1 MKADALHFSAS
12 LHYNLQRLAAAA
24 STPQSQAEYHDV
36 AKPARKKR
44 VPQLKYTELRGI
56 GWHVSYRDRE
66 TGLPKKH
73 RFGDISQADAER
85 AYHTWVA
92 AYLGYDERTAEKV
105 ADATLAKKNN
115 GTSPRRSAPRGGP
128 DAAVPGSIAH
138 IASGF
143 IRYESDRAREGG
155 GSRTAGTIS
164 PRTLLDRKKAVKD
177 FLAHLNERHG
187 VGAAGR
193 MQLEDLT
200 MEDVESYNRDMVEA
214 GIAANTLNRKMQAV
228 KKIID
233 RAGRPEYGQQVLPWN
248 WDSLD
253 RIPGR
258 GTKSKRLPTK
268 KQLQAMLDHC
278 DARGRAL
285 IWMGIGMGFGQS
297 DLANVRVGQ
306 IDAKSYDLRRGKTG
320 IERYGETPKR
330 VWSAIEEYLDE
341 TPRPKGELLF
351 VTETGHPIVHSKSDS
366 IFQWWQRLR
375 VTTGETKDTL
385 DGFYILRH
393 LGATEFGSRRGCS
406 IAAMK
411 RWLGHS
417 ASSQMADR
425 YMKPVS
431 PENRQVVEWVRRS
444 LKAG

>member
-1 MKADALHFSAS
+1 LPDPK
-12 LHYNLQRLAAAA
+12 
-24 STPQSQAEYHDV
+24 
-36 AKPARKKR
+36 RKKR

-56 GWHVSYRDRE
+56 GWHVSYRDPK
-66 TGLPKKH
+66 TGSPKKH
-73 RFGDISQADAER
+73 RFGDVSQAEAER

-105 ADATLAKKNN
+105 SNATLEDKQNSSTKRKPSKRNL
-115 GTSPRRSAPRGGP
+115 P

-138 IASGF
+138 IASGL
-143 IRYESDRAREGG
+143 IRYETDRVREGG
-155 GSRTAGTIS
+155 GSRASGTIS
-164 PRTLLDRKKAVKD
+164 SRTLLDRKKAVKD

-187 VGAAGR
+187 VGAAGK
-193 MQLEDLT
+193 MQLDALT
-200 MEDVESYNRDMVEA
+200 MEDVESYNRELVEN
-214 GIAANTLNRKMQAV
+214 GIAANTLNRKMQIV
-228 KKIID
+228 KKIVD

-258 GTKSKRLPTK
+258 GTKAKRLPTK
-268 KQLQAMLDHC
+268 KQLQAMLDLC

-285 IWMGIGMGFGQS
+285 IWMGIGLGFGQS

-306 IDAKSYDLRRGKTG
+306 IDKKSYDLRRGKTG
-320 IERYGETPKR
+320 IERYGETPPR
-330 VWSAIEEYLDE
+330 VWAAIQKYLEE
-341 TPRPKGELLF
+341 TPRRKGELLF

-366 IFQWWQRLR
+366 IFQWWRRLR
-375 VTTGETKDTL
+375 ETIGENKDTL

-393 LGATEFGSRRGCS
+393 LGATEFGSRKGCS

-431 PENRQVVEWVRRS
+431 PEQRQVVEWVRKS
-444 LKAG
+444 LDHG

>member
-1 MKADALHFSAS
+1 MAS
-12 LHYNLQRLAAAA
+12 SS
-24 STPQSQAEYHDV
+24 STSTEYRDV

-56 GWHVSYRDRE
+56 GWHVSYRDPS

-73 RFGDISQADAER
+73 RFGDVSQAEAER

-92 AYLGYDERTAEKV
+92 AYLGYAERTAEKV
-105 ADATLAKKNN
+105 SNATLGGKRSEASRRKYAGKN
-115 GTSPRRSAPRGGP
+115 GQ

-138 IASGF
+138 IGSGL
-143 IRYESDRAREGG
+143 IRYETDRAREGG
-155 GSRTAGTIS
+155 GSRAAGTIS

-177 FLAHLNERHG
+177 FLAHINERHG

-193 MQLEDLT
+193 MRLEDLA
-200 MEDVESYNRDMVEA
+200 MDDVESYNREMVEA

-253 RIPGR
+253 RIPGK
-258 GTKSKRLPTK
+258 GTKAKKLPTK
-268 KQLQAMLDHC
+268 KQLEAMLRQC

-285 IWMGIGMGFGQS
+285 IWMGIGLGFGQS

-306 IDAKSYDLRRGKTG
+306 IDKKSYDLRRGKTG
-320 IERYGETPKR
+320 IERYGETPPR
-330 VWSAIEEYLDE
+330 VWAAITEYLSA
-341 TPRPKGELLF
+341 TPRDNGDLLF
-351 VTETGHPIVHSKSDS
+351 VTETGHPLVHTKSDS
-366 IFQWWQRLR
+366 IFQWWRRLR
-375 VTTGETKDTL
+375 LAIGESKESL
-385 DGFYILRH
+385 DGFYVLRH
-393 LGATEFGSRRGCS
+393 LGATEYGSRRGCS

-431 PENRQVVEWVRRS
+431 PEHREVVEWARKQLART
-444 LKAG
+444 

>member
-1 MKADALHFSAS
+1 
-12 LHYNLQRLAAAA
+12 
-24 STPQSQAEYHDV
+24 V

-44 VPQLKYTELRGI
+44 IPQLKYTELRGI
-56 GWHVSYRDRE
+56 GWHVSYRDPK

-105 ADATLAKKNN
+105 ADATLTKKPT
-115 GTSPRRSAPRGGP
+115 GSTRRKTSARGVP

-143 IRYESDRAREGG
+143 IRYETDRAGEGG
-155 GSRTAGTIS
+155 GTRAAGTIS
-164 PRTLLDRKKAVKD
+164 PRTLLDRKKAAKD

-193 MQLEDLT
+193 MRLEDLT
-200 MEDVESYNRDMVEA
+200 MDDVESYNRDMVEA
-214 GIAANTLNRKMQAV
+214 GIAANTLNRKMQVV
-228 KKIID
+228 KKIVD

-258 GTKSKRLPTK
+258 GTKSRKFPTK
-268 KQLQAMLDHC
+268 NQLKAILEYC
-278 DARGRAL
+278 DPRGRAL
-285 IWMGIGMGFGQS
+285 VWMGLGLGFGQS
-297 DLANVRVGQ
+297 DLAHVRTGH
-306 IDAKSYDLRRGKTG
+306 IDAESYDMRRQKTN
-320 IERYGETPKR
+320 IPRYGETPPR
-330 VWSAIEEYLDE
+330 VWAALSEYLEE
-341 TPRPKGELLF
+341 TPRKKGELLF
-351 VTETGHPIVHSKSDS
+351 VTETGMPLVHQKSDS
-366 IFQWWQRLR
+366 IFQWWKRMR
-375 VTTGETKDTL
+375 EAIGETKDTL
-385 DGFYILRH
+385 DGFYVLRH
-393 LGATEFGSRRGCS
+393 LGATEFGSRPGCS
-406 IAAMK
+406 IAEMK

-425 YMKPVS
+425 YMRPVS
-431 PENRQVVEWVRRS
+431 PEHREVIQWLRRE
-444 LKAG
+444 LKR

>member
-1 MKADALHFSAS
+1 M
-12 LHYNLQRLAAAA
+12 
-24 STPQSQAEYHDV
+24 
-36 AKPARKKR
+36 
-44 VPQLKYTELRGI
+44 PQLKYTGLRCI
-56 GWHVSYRDRE
+56 GWHVSYRDPK
-66 TGLPKKH
+66 TGSPKRH
-73 RFGDISQADAER
+73 RFGDVSQAEAER

-105 ADATLAKKNN
+105 SNATLEHKQN
-115 GTSPRRSAPRGGP
+115 GSTKQKPSKRNLP

-138 IASGF
+138 IASGL
-143 IRYESDRAREGG
+143 IRYETDRVRESGG
-155 GSRTAGTIS
+155 LRASGTIT

-177 FLAHLNERHG
+177 FLAHLNGRYG
-187 VGAAGR
+187 VGASGK

-200 MEDVESYNRDMVEA
+200 MDDVESYNRDLVDN
-214 GIAANTLNRKMQAV
+214 GIAANTLNRKMQVV
-228 KKIID
+228 KKIVD

-248 WDSLD
+248 WESLD

-258 GTKSKRLPTK
+258 GTKSKKLPSK
-268 KQLQAMLDHC
+268 KQIQAMLKQC

-285 IWMGIGMGFGQS
+285 IWMGIGLGFGQS

-306 IDAKSYDLRRGKTG
+306 IDKKSYDLRRGKTG
-320 IERYGETPKR
+320 IERYGETPPR
-330 VWSAIEEYLDE
+330 VWAAIEAYLEE
-341 TPRPKGELLF
+341 TPRRKGELLF
-351 VTETGHPIVHSKSDS
+351 ITESDHPIVHTKSDS
-366 IFQWWQRLR
+366 IFQWWRRLR
-375 VTTGETKDTL
+375 EAIGETKESL

-393 LGATEFGSRRGCS
+393 LGATEFGSRKGCS

-431 PENRQVVEWVRRS
+431 PENRIVVEWTRKQLRCS
-444 LKAG
+444 K

>member
-1 MKADALHFSAS
+1 M
-12 LHYNLQRLAAAA
+12 
-24 STPQSQAEYHDV
+24 
-36 AKPARKKR
+36 
-44 VPQLKYTELRGI
+44 PQLKYTELRGI
-56 GWHVSYRDRE
+56 GWHVSYRDPK
-66 TGLPKKH
+66 TGSPKRH
-73 RFGDISQADAER
+73 RFGDVSQAEAER

-105 ADATLAKKNN
+105 SNATLEHKQSGTQKGKPTRKNL
-115 GTSPRRSAPRGGP
+115 P

-138 IASGF
+138 IASGL
-143 IRYESDRAREGG
+143 IRYEIDRVREGG
-155 GSRTAGTIS
+155 GSRASGTIT

-177 FLAHLNERHG
+177 FLAHLNERYG
-187 VGAAGR
+187 VGAAGK
-193 MQLEDLT
+193 MQLDALT
-200 MEDVESYNRDMVEA
+200 MDDVESYNRDLVEN
-214 GIAANTLNRKMQAV
+214 GIAANTLNRKLQIV
-228 KKIID
+228 KKIVD

-268 KQLQAMLDHC
+268 KQLQAMLKHC
-278 DARGRAL
+278 DVRGRAL
-285 IWMGIGMGFGQS
+285 IWMGIGLGFGQS

-306 IDAKSYDLRRGKTG
+306 IDKKSYDLRRGKTG
-320 IERYGETPKR
+320 IERYGETPPR
-330 VWSAIEEYLDE
+330 VWAAIEEYLEE
-341 TPRPKGELLF
+341 TPRGKGELLF
-351 VTETGHPIVHSKSDS
+351 VTETGHPIVHTKSDS
-366 IFQWWQRLR
+366 IFQWWRRLR
-375 VTTGETKDTL
+375 EAIGESKESL

-393 LGATEFGSRRGCS
+393 LGATEFGSRKGCS

-431 PENRQVVEWVRRS
+431 PEQREVVEWVRRGLMS
-444 LKAG
+444 A